1 MLDNTN
7 SPVIVLGMHRSGTSL
22 LTGSLQAAGLHLGD
36 VNDFAPHNRKG
47 NKEHETLRSLNDEL
61 LARVGCDWKTPPVN
75 QLPLLWT
82 ASDTARAVEL
92 TANLRASGQ
101 VWGFKDPRAIWTLE
115 GWLDLFPQAR
125 LVGIFRHPAH
135 VIASLT
141 SRPGALA
148 LTREQSASLWKVTNE
163 RLLELKHKHGF
174 ELLEFDSANG
184 ATAFHNRIDK
194 VSAALGLTA
203 KTEPFYSS
211 DLVNN
216 SGEAED
222 ISSDLRTVY
231 EALQAEASS
240 D

>member
-1 MLDNTN
+1 MDFGRMVRSFSTGAPRGHFSASRSRNCILD
-7 SPVIVLGMHRSGTSL
+7 
-22 LTGSLQAAGLHLGD
+22 LQA
-36 VNDFAPHNRKG
+36 
-47 NKEHETLRSLNDEL
+47 
-61 LARVGCDWKTPPVN
+61 
-75 QLPLLWT
+75 
-82 ASDTARAVEL
+82 
-92 TANLRASGQ
+92 
-101 VWGFKDPRAIWTLE
+101 WGP
-115 GWLDLFPQAR
+115 
-125 LVGIFRHPAH
+125 
-135 VIASLT
+135 
-141 SRPGALA
+141 A